1 MKKLSLSKRGIT
13 LLVILLPVLA
23 AFVYVVTSSGPL
35 APIPVTMVQ
44 VESRAISPALFG
56 VGLVEAR
63 FSYRIGP
70 AMTGHVLRL
79 DSHVGDKVVAGQVVG
94 EMDPVDM
101 DNKIAAKDAAIKRA
115 QAAINAADANVADF
129 VARERYAKSQSLR
142 YTKLAKAKTISD
154 EVAEAKSQEHHI
166 ASAGLVAIKAN
177 LNAAREELEMLRA
190 DYDGLVQQKSN
201 LNLTVPVDGL
211 VVGRYVEPGSTVIA
225 GQTVIEVIDPL
236 SLWINVRFD
245 QLQSSGLAVGLPA
258 SIVLRSRPSKPL
270 DGRITR
276 VEPLADSV
284 TEEILAKVVFDQL
297 PDMLPPV
304 GELAKVTVTLPAL
317 AATPVVPNAS
327 IKRVNGVTGVWLIEN
342 SELRYAPVDVGVSD
356 LDGRV
361 QITHGLKAGDH
372 IVVYSKQEL
381 SRHSRITIVDQIVNQ
396 PVDAAP

>member
-35 APIPVTMVQ
+35 APIPVTMIQ
-44 VESRAISPALFG
+44 VENRAISPALFG

-63 FSYRIGP
+63 YSYRIGP
-70 AMTGHVLRL
+70 TMTGHVLRL

-101 DNKIAAKDAAIKRA
+101 DNKITAKDAAIKRA

-129 VARERYAKSQSLR
+129 IARERYAKSQSLR

-154 EVAEAKSQEHHI
+154 EVAEAKSQEYQI

-177 LNAAREELEMLRA
+177 LNVAREEVEMLRA
-190 DYDGLVQQKSN
+190 DYDGLIQQKSN

-225 GQTVIEVIDPL
+225 GQTVLEVIDPL

-245 QLQSSGLAVGLPA
+245 QLQSSGLTVGLPA
-258 SIVLRSRPSKPL
+258 SIVLRSRPGKPL

-276 VEPLADSV
+276 VEPLADAV

-356 LDGRV
+356 LDGHV

-372 IVVYSKQEL
+372 FVAYSRQEL
-381 SRHSRITIVDQIVNQ
+381 SRHSRITIVDQL
-396 PVDAAP
+396 VDATP